1 LALNNNHLPNQL
13 IGNDVDVHKLICGEF
28 FVGVAFCGFLLTS
41 KITKIKTP
49 QIIIL
54 LQFSV
59 IAWG

>member
-1 LALNNNHLPNQL
+1 
-13 IGNDVDVHKLICGEF
+13 VDVHEHICGEF
-28 FVGVAFCGFLLTS
+28 FMGIAFCGFLLTS

-59 IAWG
+59 IAILGVETDL